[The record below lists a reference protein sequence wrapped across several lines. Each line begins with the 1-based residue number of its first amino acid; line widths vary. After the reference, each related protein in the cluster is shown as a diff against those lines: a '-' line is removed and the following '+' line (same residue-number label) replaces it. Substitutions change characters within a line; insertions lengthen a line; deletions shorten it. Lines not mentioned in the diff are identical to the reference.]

1 MCGHEQSPE
10 VKRVSNN
17 RGLTETDYDDGE
29 TFAKAIISSTP

>member
-10 VKRVSNN
+10 VKRVSN